1 MVSATRV
8 KLKQSGFS
16 LPEVLCSL
24 ALLAMVMVV
33 LLGYHRVLQQGFQ
46 AQWQFRQLWRLAAEM
61 SEPGAPEPLPEWKV
75 TRQQTT
81 EAGCVSIAVTITSPV
96 GRSGQ
101 LSRLH
106 CPQKEKSQE

>member
-1 MVSATRV
+1 MPASTV
-8 KLKQSGFS
+8 KAKQSGFS

-24 ALLAMVMVV
+24 ALFAVVMMA

-46 AQWQFRQLWRLAAEM
+46 AQWQFRYLWRLAVEM
-61 SEPGAPEPLPEWKV
+61 SEPLVPDPLPEWKV
-75 TRQQTT
+75 IRQQTS
-81 EAGCVSIAVTITSPV
+81 EAGCVSIAVTITSPA

-106 CPQKEKSQE
+106 CPQEEKSQE